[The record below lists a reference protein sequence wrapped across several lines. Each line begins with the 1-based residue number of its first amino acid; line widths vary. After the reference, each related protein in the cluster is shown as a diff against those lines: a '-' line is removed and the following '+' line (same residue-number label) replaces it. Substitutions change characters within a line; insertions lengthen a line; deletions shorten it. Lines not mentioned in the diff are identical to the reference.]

1 MSART
6 STTAAGV
13 TQLSGFRSTLTS
25 IPFVSLDRVADDH
38 FGDV

>member
-6 STTAAGV
+6 TTAARV

-25 IPFVSLDRVADDH
+25 SPFVSLDRVADGH